1 MLSVGDKPI
10 LTSDELE
17 TAREVLQA
25 LPRPLVLRVQ
35 QTSRPFSR
43 NFRILIEQL
52 AGITD
57 KLQPLYESDAEAG
70 PPFLEVKSNLR
81 YLSLPTGLELAPFL
95 QTLRILSA
103 GGSRLSL
110 RTLKRLETF
119 LIPTRLEAFI
129 APACPHCPALVVLCS
144 DLALASSYLEV
155 SIVDV
160 TLFPEQ
166 VRERGIRAVPT
177 LVINGQERLVGAVR
191 EEVLVDRFVNRE
203 LAAFHSET
211 FRRILKEGDARK
223 LAATML
229 AEGEIPGSALE
240 LLSDHDWSVR
250 LGMMVVL
257 EEIGTHRPE
266 LARRACPYLV
276 TLLSHQDPNRRGDAA
291 FLLGLIGDA
300 KVLEGLEPMAEDGS
314 PEVAEAARE
323 AIRRIR
329 GDPILGQPQGAARSS
344 YPGEGEGW

>member
-1 MLSVGDKPI
+1 M
-10 LTSDELE
+10 
-17 TAREVLQA
+17 
-25 LPRPLVLRVQ
+25 
-35 QTSRPFSR
+35 
-43 NFRILIEQL
+43 
-52 AGITD
+52 
-57 KLQPLYESDAEAG
+57 YEFDAEAC
-70 PPFLEVKSNLR
+70 PPFLAVKSNLR
-81 YLSLPTGLELAPFL
+81 YFSLPTGLELAPFL

-160 TLFPEQ
+160 TLFPAQ
-166 VRERGIRAVPT
+166 ARERGIRAVPT
-177 LVINGQERLVGAVR
+177 LVINGQERLVGALG

-229 AEGEIPGSALE
+229 AEGEIPGSALK
-240 LLSDHDWSVR
+240 LLSNHDWTLR

-266 LARRACPYLV
+266 LAPRACPDLV
-276 TLLSHQDPNRRGDAA
+276 TLLSHQDPSRRADAA
-291 FLLGLIGDA
+291 LFLGLIGDA
-300 KVLEGLEPMAEDGS
+300 PRCWKGLNHWRKM
-314 PEVAEAARE
+314 EAQRLP
-323 AIRRIR
+323 R
-329 GDPILGQPQGAARSS
+329 QPGRRSS
-344 YPGEGEGW
+344 LSGVNPDLLLGTRRGLRAPLVRERESDGEPATLPGS

>member
-1 MLSVGDKPI
+1 MRSVADEPI
-10 LTSDELE
+10 LTSHELE
-17 TAREVLQA
+17 TARGVLQA
-25 LPRPLVLRVQ
+25 LPRSLVLRVK

-43 NFRILIEQL
+43 TFRTVIEQL
-52 AGITD
+52 AGLTD
-57 KLQPLYESDAEAG
+57 KLQPLYEFDAEAG
-70 PPFLEVKSNLR
+70 APFLEVKSNLR
-81 YLSLPTGLELAPFL
+81 YFSLPTGLELAPFL
-95 QTLRILSA
+95 QTLRILSG

-110 RTLKRLETF
+110 RTLKMLETF

-144 DLALASSYLEV
+144 DLALVSSYLEV
-155 SIVDV
+155 SIVDA

-166 VRERGIRAVPT
+166 ARECGIGAVPT
-177 LVINGQERLVGAVR
+177 LIINGVERLVGALG
-191 EEVLVDRFVNRE
+191 EEVLVDRLVNRE
-203 LAAFHSET
+203 LAALHSET

-229 AEGEIPGSALE
+229 AEGEIPGTALA
-240 LLSDHDWSVR
+240 LLADHDWSVR

-266 LARRACPYLV
+266 LVRRAYPYLV

-300 KVLEGLEPMAEDGS
+300 KVLERLEPLAEDGT

-323 AIRRIR
+323 AIKRIR
-329 GDPILGQPQGAARSS
+329 G
-344 YPGEGEGW
+344 

>member
-1 MLSVGDKPI
+1 MLTVADEPI
-10 LTSDELE
+10 LTSHELE
-17 TAREVLQA
+17 TARGVLQA
-25 LPRPLVLRVQ
+25 LPRSLVLRVK

-43 NFRILIEQL
+43 IFRTVIEQL
-52 AGITD
+52 AGLTD
-57 KLQPLYESDAEAG
+57 KLQPLYEFDAEAG
-70 PPFLEVKSNLR
+70 APFLEVKGNLR
-81 YLSLPTGLELAPFL
+81 YFSLPTGLELAPFL
-95 QTLRILSA
+95 QTLRILSG

-110 RTLKRLETF
+110 RTLKMLETF

-166 VRERGIRAVPT
+166 ARERGIRAVPT
-177 LVINGQERLVGAVR
+177 LVINGEERLVGAL
-191 EEVLVDRFVNRE
+191 EEVVLVDRFVNRE

-229 AEGEIPGSALE
+229 AEGVIPGSALA
-240 LLSDHDWSVR
+240 LLSDHDWFVR

-257 EEIGTHRPE
+257 EEISTHRPE
-266 LARRACPYLV
+266 LARRACPYLA

-300 KVLEGLEPMAEDGS
+300 KVLERLEPLAEDGS
-314 PEVAEAARE
+314 PGVADAARE
-323 AIRRIR
+323 AIKRIR
-329 GDPILGQPQGAARSS
+329 GEP
-344 YPGEGEGW
+344 

>member
-1 MLSVGDKPI
+1 V
-10 LTSDELE
+10 
-17 TAREVLQA
+17 
-25 LPRPLVLRVQ
+25 
-35 QTSRPFSR
+35 
-43 NFRILIEQL
+43 IEQL
-52 AGITD
+52 AGVTD
-57 KLQPLYESDAEAG
+57 KLQPVYESEAEAG

-81 YLSLPTGLELAPFL
+81 YFSLPSGVELAPFL

-119 LIPTRLEAFI
+119 LLPTRIEAFI
-129 APACPHCPALVVLCS
+129 APTCPHCPALVVLCS

-160 TLFPEQ
+160 TLFPERA
-166 VRERGIRAVPT
+166 RERGIRAVPT
-177 LVINGQERLVGAVR
+177 LVVNGEERLVGAVG
-191 EEVLVDRFVNRE
+191 EEVLLDRFVNRE
-203 LAAFHSET
+203 VTAFHSDT

-229 AEGEIPGSALE
+229 AEGEIPRSALE

-257 EEIGTHRPE
+257 EEIGTHRPQ
-266 LARRACPYLV
+266 LARRACPFLI
-276 TLLSHQDPNRRGDAA
+276 TLLSHPEPNRRGDAA

-300 KVLEGLEPMAEDGS
+300 KVLAGLEPLAEDKS

-323 AIRRIR
+323 AIKRVR
-329 GDPILGQPQGAARSS
+329 GEP
-344 YPGEGEGW
+344 

>member
-1 MLSVGDKPI
+1 MVRVADEPI
-10 LTSDELE
+10 LTNHELE
-17 TAREVLQA
+17 TARGVLQS
-25 LPRPLVLRVQ
+25 LPRSLVLRVK

-43 NFRILIEQL
+43 IFRTVIEQL
-52 AGITD
+52 VGVTD
-57 KLQPLYESDAEAG
+57 KLQPLYEFDAEAG
-70 PPFLEVKSNLR
+70 DPFLEIKGNLR
-81 YLSLPTGLELAPFL
+81 YFSLPTGLELAPFL
-95 QTLRILSA
+95 QTLRILSE

-110 RTLKRLETF
+110 RTLKRLDSF
-119 LIPTRLEAFI
+119 LIPTRLEIFI
-129 APACPHCPALVVLCS
+129 SPACPHCPALVALCS

-166 VRERGIRAVPT
+166 AGERGIRAVPT
-177 LVINGQERLVGAVR
+177 LVINSQEQLVGALG

-223 LAATML
+223 LVATML
-229 AEGEIPGSALE
+229 AEGEIPGSAVA

-257 EEIGTHRPE
+257 EEIGAHRPE

-276 TLLSHQDPNRRGDAA
+276 TLLGHQDPNRRGDAA

-300 KVLEGLEPMAEDGS
+300 KVLEGLEPLAEDGS

-323 AIRRIR
+323 AIKRIR
-329 GDPILGQPQGAARSS
+329 GES
-344 YPGEGEGW
+344 